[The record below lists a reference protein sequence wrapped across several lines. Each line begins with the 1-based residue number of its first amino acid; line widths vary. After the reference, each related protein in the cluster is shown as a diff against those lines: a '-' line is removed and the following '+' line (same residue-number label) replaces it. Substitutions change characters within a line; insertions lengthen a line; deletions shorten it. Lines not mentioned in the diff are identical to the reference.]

1 LATQAEIDAANAKAD
16 AISKAVGTTVDL
28 VYPMTKVVHGGE
40 LAENTSAAPIGF
52 RYDNG
57 NAQYVNIDMGGNITG
72 VTDRGHG
79 LVNQLGNMINDMKPM
94 ILAVASGGA
103 FGPEGILASKIINA
117 GTAIQNG
124 NVLGGLSQMAGIV
137 NMPDTATALSVANA
151 LKNNDYA
158 SLALGAIKNT
168 GVGAGIGSTEILPD
182 LTVTGAVNLASAIS
196 GLGSKNPRT
205 VISSIADL
213 QDRAPDLFD
222 SVTAAVTGG
231 GGGGGLDTVADIA
244 DTVAGGPGDDF
255 VTGGASNDSVTSGGG
270 LDNVTVSGSNG
281 VTGTDAIDTILGNL
295 GTTRSISG
303 NPTVLN
309 EVTTTGTTACLPGQ
323 VRNPLTG
330 KCEDITNILS
340 GINVTGT
347 PDVSNNVL
355 DSVTTTGSCPPGQ
368 VRNPI
373 TKKCEDV
380 SNILS
385 GVTVTGTC
393 LPTEHKDPVTGA
405 CVPNTG
411 ALDTVETTGTCLPTE
426 HKDPV
431 TGKCVPNTGALDTV
445 ETTGTCLP
453 TEHKDPVTGKCVP
466 NTGAL
471 DTVTVTGSCL
481 PGYTKN
487 PVTGAC
493 ELDVLNVD
501 ELPPLPPVTKL
512 CGINQHLDP
521 VTNQCVD
528 NVPLDPVVVSD
539 SCSSL
544 GEGYYKDPITGK
556 CVKDED
562 PVECQP
568 GYHPHPVTGEC
579 VQDNCPAGQTR
590 DPVTGECKEIVI
602 DTSCPTGQHRDT
614 VTGECVPDTKPPV
627 VVPPVVVPPPPPPPP
642 TPTPTGALPTYT
654 DPTGIPGKVLTLGK
668 MGNLMRYDEGLKQ
681 LDVPTMQ
688 HWADMA
694 DMALPTSDVAK
705 AQSALAQYAPDA
717 EKDVIPQFYAHGG
730 AVQHF
735 AEGAQPDAAALSDA
749 YARRDLMDAFKNL
762 GNIGSGLEPLKPKVF
777 QMGQMGAPSQQKQLQ
792 QMSVIP
798 QLAALLQSRGMK
810 LAEGGQPDH
819 EHPEYDGNPVFR
831 TGGLSGLG
839 GKYVEGKGDGTSD
852 DIAAMLANGEYV
864 FSADVVSAL
873 GNGSNK
879 AGAKELDQMVQ
890 AIRSRARSAPP
901 DKLPPDAKSPLEYL
915 KSSKGSK
922 HG

>member
-1 LATQAEIDAANAKAD
+1 MPGGSRPDLAAPVTTGALPVSSPLATQAEIDAANAKAD

-57 NAQYVNIDMGGNITG
+57 NAQYVNIDLGGNITG

-79 LVNQLGNMINDMKPM
+79 LVNQLGNMVNDLKPI

-103 FGPEGILASKIINA
+103 FGPEGILASKIVSA
-117 GTAIQNG
+117 GTALQKG
-124 NVLGGLSQMAGIV
+124 DTLGGLSQLAGIG
-137 NMPDTATALSVANA
+137 ATNGLPAMKDIATGLGVAKAVQNGD
-151 LKNNDYA
+151 LT

-168 GVGAGIGSTEILPD
+168 NIGAGIGSTEILPD
-182 LTVTGAVNLASAIS
+182 LNVTGAVNLASAIT

-231 GGGGGLDTVADIA
+231 GGGGLDTVADIA

-255 VTGGASNDSVTSGGG
+255 VTGGASNDSVTGGGG

-309 EVTTTGTTACLPGQ
+309 AVTTTGTAACLPGQ

-330 KCEDITNILS
+330 KCEEINDILS
-340 GINVTGT
+340 GGPGN
-347 PDVSNNVL
+347 
-355 DSVTTTGSCPPGQ
+355 DSVTGGTALDT
-368 VRNPI
+368 
-373 TKKCEDV
+373 
-380 SNILS
+380 
-385 GVTVTGTC
+385 VTVTGTC
-393 LPTEHKDPVTGA
+393 PAGQHKDPVTGA
-405 CVPNTG
+405 CV
-411 ALDTVETTGTCLPTE
+411 DDV
-426 HKDPV
+426 
-431 TGKCVPNTGALDTV
+431 
-445 ETTGTCLP
+445 
-453 TEHKDPVTGKCVP
+453 
-466 NTGAL
+466 GAL
-471 DTVTVTGSCL
+471 DTVTVTGTC
-481 PGYTKN
+481 PAG
-487 PVTGAC
+487 
-493 ELDVLNVD
+493 
-501 ELPPLPPVTKL
+501 
-512 CGINQHLDP
+512 QH
-521 VTNQCVD
+521 
-528 NVPLDPVVVSD
+528 
-539 SCSSL
+539 
-544 GEGYYKDPITGK
+544 KDPITGA
-556 CVKDED
+556 CVDD
-562 PVECQP
+562 V
-568 GYHPHPVTGEC
+568 GALDTVTVTGTCPVGQHKDPITGAC
-579 VQDNCPAGQTR
+579 VDDELDTVTVTSCPVGQHR
-590 DPVTGECKEIVI
+590 DPVTGLCVLDDCPVGQHRDPATGKCVPDELDVVTVASCPIGQHRDASGKCVPDEVV

-614 VTGECVPDTKPPV
+614 VTGECVPDTVVKPPV
-627 VVPPVVVPPPPPPPP
+627 VTPPVVKPPVV

-688 HWADMA
+688 HWSDMA
-694 DMALPTSDVAK
+694 DMTLPTADVSK
-705 AQSALAQYAPDA
+705 AAAALAQYAPDA
-717 EKDVIPQFYAHGG
+717 EKDVIPSFYAHGG
-730 AVQHF
+730 AVQHL

-777 QMGQMGAPSQQKQLQ
+777 QMGQMGTPAQQKQLQ
-792 QMSVIP
+792 QMTVIP

-810 LAEGGQPDH
+810 LAEGGRADH
-819 EHPEYDGNPVFR
+819 EHPEYDGTPVFR
-831 TGGLSGLG
+831 TGGLEGLG

-852 DIAAMLANGEYV
+852 DITAMLANGEYV

-879 AGAKELDQMVQ
+879 AGAKELDHMVQ

-915 KSSKGSK
+915 KSSKGK
-922 HG
+922 KNG